1 MIKILLNVL
10 LRKAKLTAVFFFLA
24 ILQVSAADP
33 ITVSGT
39 VTDSQGQPIPGVS
52 IRVKGTTQGVVGD
65 ADGKYTVNVADQ
77 NATLVFSYLNYT
89 TKEVVVGTQK
99 IINVSLTESTE
110 LLNEVVVV
118 GYGTQKKVNLS
129 GALNTVSTKSIT
141 NRPVTS
147 LTNALQGAVP
157 GMAVLARPGDVGADI
172 GTINVRGRGN
182 LGASSPLFVVDGVPV
197 EGGDF
202 ARINP
207 NDVESMSVLKDASA
221 SAIYGSRA
229 AYGVILVT
237 TKKGKEGKMAVN
249 YNAYYGIQSAL
260 ILPDWLGSYDYATL
274 RNEAATNAGKSPVYS
289 SAELDK
295 ILNQSD
301 PDNFPDNNW
310 YDLTL
315 DKNAPIMEHSLNIS
329 GGGKTKYYISG
340 SYFDQNSLNAGK
352 NLKRYSIR
360 SNTDSQISEKF
371 KIGSNISFIR
381 DNLKNDAGSTNFVSL
396 NRVVP
401 LLVNKQS
408 NGEWGSMNG
417 GKVDGTLA
425 ANNPLRMLEEGGRN
439 SYNYSRLLTS
449 VNGTYTP
456 IKGLDINGMLSYNYY
471 NTVSSAFINRMDPI
485 NNFLTGTPINSTG
498 VPINQLD
505 EKWYNSGKFLAQVT
519 AGYEKTIGKHYGK
532 ILAGASY
539 EDFDDKSIQVI
550 RRNFVNNDLD
560 AINAGSRDPLNT
572 NSFGSINEN
581 AFQSVFGRF
590 NYAYDDKYLFEA
602 SMRVDGS
609 SQFAT
614 GKRWGAYP
622 SFSGAWRLSQEDF
635 MQSVSWVDELKV
647 RASWGKLGNVSNVGN
662 YDFYD
667 GLNTGTAVILDQ
679 SKQDGVWPGRLA
691 NPTLSWEKVNMT
703 NIGLDASIF
712 NNKLSV
718 QVDAFNRVTNGI
730 LLVNPSL
737 PDEAGLVVS
746 TDPAAN
752 TAPSVNLAQ
761 VQNRG
766 VELSLTHSNTI
777 GEFSYSIG
785 GNFSKIWNKVSDLGG
800 TGDQISGVYINRVG
814 APIGSFYMYEADG
827 LFVDQAE
834 VDNHAFQAVNTKP
847 GDIKFKDLS
856 GPDGSPDGIVDGFD
870 RTITGTDVPYITYG
884 LNLSANYKNFDLSVL
899 GQGVAD
905 VDVYLTGEASQ
916 AFFNGAGVKRYALNR
931 WTAENPDPNADYHRL
946 LQSADNAQN
955 MKGSSFWLYDADY
968 FRIKS
973 ITLGYTL
980 PKSVVE
986 PWKVSNLRFYVSSN
1000 NLFTVR
1006 ADKRMKD
1013 FDPEMA
1019 STRASYP
1026 QMKSFSF
1033 GVNLTF

>member
-1 MIKILLNVL
+1 MTKNLRNQL
-10 LRKAKLTAVFFFLA
+10 LRSMKLTAVFFILA
-24 ILQVSAADP
+24 ILQVNAQDP
-33 ITVSGT
+33 VTVRGT
-39 VTDSQGQPIPGVS
+39 VTDNTGQGIPGVS
-52 IRVKGTTQGVVGD
+52 IKIKGSTQGVV
-65 ADGKYTVNVADQ
+65 ADGQGKYTIVVPGKS
-77 NATLVFSYLNYT
+77 ATLVFTYLNYS
-89 TKEVVVGTQK
+89 TKEMVVGDKTT
-99 IINVSLTESTE
+99 INVTMVESAAQ
-110 LLNEVVVV
+110 LNEVVVV

-129 GALNTVSTKSIT
+129 GAINTVSTKSIT

-157 GMAVLARPGDVGADI
+157 GMAVVARPGDVGKDI

-182 LGASSPLFVVDGVPV
+182 LGTSSPLFVVDGIPV
-197 EGGDF
+197 SGDDF

-237 TKKGKEGKMAVN
+237 TKKGKEGRMSVN

-274 RNEAATNAGKSPVYS
+274 RNEAATNAGKSVIY
-289 SAELDK
+289 AAGDLEK
-295 ILNQSD
+295 IKNHSD
-301 PDNFPDNNW
+301 PDLFPDNDW

-329 GGGKTKYYISG
+329 GGGKTRYYVSG
-340 SYFDQNSLNAGK
+340 SYFDQNSLNPGK

-360 SNTDSQISEKF
+360 SNTESQVSDKF
-371 KIGSNISFIR
+371 KIGSNFSFIR
-381 DNLKNDAGSTNFVSL
+381 DNLNNDGGSTNFVSL

-408 NGEWGSMNG
+408 NGDWGSMNG

-425 ANNPLRMLEEGGRN
+425 ANNPLRMLQEGGRN
-439 SYNYSRLLTS
+439 SYNYSRLLSS

-456 IKGLDINGMLSYNYY
+456 VKGLDINGMVSYNYY
-471 NTVSSAFINRMDPI
+471 NAVSSAFVNRMDPI
-485 NNFLTGTPINSTG
+485 NNFLTGAPISGTG
-498 VPINQLD
+498 VPVNQLD
-505 EKWYNSGKFLAQVT
+505 ESWFNSGKFLAQAT
-519 AGYEKTIGKHYGK
+519 AGYEKTSGKHYFK
-532 ILAGASY
+532 ILGGASY
-539 EDFDDKSIQVI
+539 EDYDDKSIQVI
-550 RRNFVNNDLD
+550 RRNFVNNDLN

-572 NSFGSINEN
+572 TSNGSINEN

-602 SMRVDGS
+602 SMRADGS

-614 GKRWGAYP
+614 GHRWGTYP
-622 SFSGAWRLSQEDF
+622 SFSGAWRISQEDF
-635 MQSVSWVDELKV
+635 MESVSWVDELKI

-667 GLNTGTAVILDQ
+667 GLTTGTAVILDQ
-679 SKQDGVWPGRLA
+679 TKQDGVWPGRVA
-691 NPTLSWEKVNMT
+691 NPGLSWEKVNMS
-703 NIGLDASIF
+703 NIGLDASLF
-712 NNKLSV
+712 NHKLSF
-718 QVDAFNRVTNGI
+718 QIDAFNRMTNGI
-730 LLVNPSL
+730 LLINPSL
-737 PDEAGLVVS
+737 PDEAGLIVS
-746 TDPAAN
+746 TDPSVN
-752 TAPSVNLAQ
+752 TAPSVNLAK
-761 VQNRG
+761 VQNKG
-766 VELSLTHSNTI
+766 IELSITHTNKI
-777 GEFSYSIG
+777 GDFNYSIG
-785 GNFSKIWNKVSDLGG
+785 GNFSRIWNEVNDLSGQ
-800 TGDQISGVYINRVG
+800 GDQISGVYINRVG

-827 LFVDQAE
+827 LFVDQNE
-834 VDNHAFQAVNTKP
+834 VANHAVQSVNTKP
-847 GDIKFKDLS
+847 GDIKYKDLS
-856 GPDGSPDGIVDGFD
+856 GPDGNPDGIIDGYD
-870 RTITGTDVPYITYG
+870 RTITGGDVPYITYG
-884 LNLSANYKNFDLSVL
+884 LNLSANYKNFDFSVI
-899 GQGVAD
+899 GQGVSD
-905 VDVYLTGEASQ
+905 VSVYLDSEASQ
-916 AFFNGAGVKRYALNR
+916 AFFNGAGVKSYALNR
-931 WTAENPDPNADYHRL
+931 WTAQNPDANAAYPRL

-955 MKGSSFWLYDADY
+955 IKASSFWMFDADY

-973 ITLGYTL
+973 MTLGYTF

-986 PWKVSNLRFYVSSN
+986 PLKIQNLRVYVSSN

-1033 GVNLTF
+1033 GVNLSF

>member
-1 MIKILLNVL
+1 MIKILLNAL
-10 LRKAKLTAVFFFLA
+10 LRKTKLTAVFLLLA

-39 VTDSQGQPIPGVS
+39 VTDNQGQSIPGVS
-52 IRVKGTTQGVVGD
+52 IKVKGTTQGVVGNV
-65 ADGKYTVNVADQ
+65 DGKYTVTVADQ
-77 NATLVFSYLNYT
+77 NAILVFSYLNYT
-89 TKEVVVGTQK
+89 TKEVVVGTQR

-182 LGASSPLFVVDGVPV
+182 LGTSSPLFVVDGVPV
-197 EGGDF
+197 DGGDF

-260 ILPDWLGSYDYATL
+260 ILPDWLGAYDYATL
-274 RNEAATNAGKSPVYS
+274 RNEAATNAGKSPVYTQ
-289 SAELDK
+289 AELDK

-301 PDNFPDNNW
+301 PDHFPDNNW

-315 DKNAPIMEHSLNIS
+315 DKNAPLMEHSLNIS

-340 SYFDQNSLNAGK
+340 SYFDQNSLNPGK
-352 NLKRYSIR
+352 KLKRYSFR
-360 SNTDSQISEKF
+360 SNTESQISDKF

-381 DNLKNDAGSTNFVSL
+381 DNLKNEGGSFNFVSL

-471 NTVSSAFINRMDPI
+471 NTVTSAFINRMDPV
-485 NNFLTGTPINSTG
+485 NNFLTGKPINSTG

-505 EKWYNSGKFLAQVT
+505 EKWYNSGKFLAQLT
-519 AGYEKTIGKHYGK
+519 AGYEKTAGKHFGK

-550 RRNFVNNDLD
+550 RRNFVNNDLN

-602 SMRVDGS
+602 SMRIDGTS
-609 SQFAT
+609 VFARGGRFGT
-614 GKRWGAYP
+614 YP

-635 MQSVSWVDELKV
+635 MESVSWVDELKV

-662 YDFYD
+662 YEFYD

-679 SKQDGVWPGRLA
+679 SKQDGVWPGKIA
-691 NPTLSWEKVNMT
+691 NPGLSWEKVNMT
-703 NIGLDASIF
+703 NIGLDGSLF
-712 NNKLSV
+712 HNKLSF
-718 QVDAFNRVTNGI
+718 QIDAFNRMTNGI

-746 TDPAAN
+746 TDPAVN

-766 VELSLTHSNTI
+766 VELSLTHSNKI

-785 GNFSKIWNKVSDLGG
+785 GNFSRIWNKVSDLGG
-800 TGDQISGVYINRVG
+800 TGDQISSVYINRLG
-814 APIGSFYMYEADG
+814 APIGSFYMYESDG
-827 LFVDQAE
+827 LFVTQDE

-847 GDIKFKDLS
+847 GDIKYKDLS
-856 GPDGSPDGIVDGFD
+856 GPDGNPDGIVDGYD
-870 RTITGTDVPYITYG
+870 RTITGNDVPYISYG
-884 LNLSANYKNFDLSVL
+884 LNLSANYKNFDFSVI

-905 VDVYLTGEASQ
+905 VDVYLTSEASQ

-931 WTAENPDPNADYHRL
+931 WTAENPDPNAAYHRL

-973 ITLGYTL
+973 VTLGYTL

-986 PWKVSNLRFYVSSN
+986 PLNIANLRFYVSSN

-1019 STRASYP
+1019 SSRASYP